1 MKPLHILIL
10 LLLGVPFSFA
20 FTDYMDCATNC
31 DTTPG
36 IWACDYAYCALSDMT
51 AYNAMT
57 TQQQCAFDC
66 IWQYRGCKSGVLSEG
81 SQYYDTPGAAYRE
94 EKAATCDNVYADCM
108 AANEIHAEY
117 SPLDDYCRNK
127 ESTCYTALQDKYCKP
142 VQAACAANC
151 GAAVNPPQ
159 PPEKTPCSGSTTYTQ
174 YCTSYCKAK
183 LGQECGFTGYVVDKE
198 PVISNCMCYCPDG
211 TSQSYNNIDCTKS
224 LPAAQQPKEDKCKN
238 VECPDKCENGVMST
252 VGACDPDTSECTYKE
267 EQCPQGCAD
276 NTKCN
281 AVKMQGQVF
290 YYDSK
295 GTKVPLKY
303 IKIETIAVKDSHIY
317 AYGHLTTDA
326 EGKFTW
332 DDPAAFQPGYEITT
346 DIVFDESKGRLDV
359 VESDPNQP
367 LDYVYEED
375 VPVTDPRLSNYQMD
389 LTSLKTKKL
398 SDAAKVYVTLQKAVE
413 FKENVFQKSSTIKE
427 RIFVYNN
434 DGNQHIDEVWAAEYP
449 NDIGIHLLPMSS
461 QFTTSYIEDT
471 IYHEY
476 CHHIQ
481 NEIFNTKVNPGGS
494 DHGGYYGNPDSGF
507 GLIEGWAEYCAWE
520 MRNYYK
526 DNPDY
531 DLYRIRGVA
540 FDLELNYQMREK
552 VFRVT
557 NKYSS
562 PNTMEEMAIASLLV
576 DLRDSPQSRGGLD
589 DDFVSIPTS
598 TLWDAYSQ
606 SRDFGD
612 GKGVRHVI
620 TLRDL
625 YIALNASGYKP
636 LLDYYDK
643 DNKITQLDKIFMM
656 HGAYQDLNSNG
667 KWDPG
672 EPFGYSGNGT
682 AASAYRTDLEALNG
696 STVALILTDSSGNTL
711 SDGVMMHV
719 DVKFSGDNA
728 YLSYSYD
735 VPVSEG
741 RVNVPYP
748 PREYDAT
755 ISMYAFQP
763 GTNNRASNSFT
774 ITTQEFYDKVDGSKA
789 IGTYVA
795 TVPLSKSVP
804 CQADYEC
811 VYNGEGLSCQN
822 NVCSPVANGPTT
834 TGNTGTTTPACV
846 RDSDCSTGYMCSSH
860 TCVLKGTPQPPS
872 SLCLIIPA
880 LLGLAVFA
888 KAVLE
893 RKRCR

>member
-1 MKPLHILIL
+1 MYSRCFLIL
-10 LLLGVPFSFA
+10 LLLGAPLAFA
-20 FTDYMDCATNC
+20 EMDYMDCATNC
-31 DTTPG
+31 ETMTG
-36 IWACDYAYCALSDMT
+36 IWACEYSYCSLYDMT
-51 AYNAMT
+51 AYDALT

-66 IWQYRGCKSGVLSEG
+66 IWSYRGCKSGIYSSG
-81 SQYYDTPGAAYRE
+81 TDYYETPGTAFRA
-94 EKAATCDNVYADCM
+94 EKEATCDKIYMDCM
-108 AANEIHAEY
+108 AANEIQAEY
-117 SPLDDYCRNK
+117 SPLDDYCREK
-127 ESTCYTALQDKYCKP
+127 ESTCYTVLKDKYCKP
-142 VQAACAANC
+142 VQTACAAKC
-151 GAAVNPPQ
+151 GEAVIPPQ
-159 PPEKTPCSGSTTYTQ
+159 PPEEKRLCYGSRTYTE
-174 YCTSYCKAK
+174 YCDQYCKAK
-183 LGQECGFTGYVVDKE
+183 LGPECAYVAY
-198 PVISNCMCYCPDG
+198 VIFKDTQMDCSCNCPNGGETYPG
-211 TSQSYNNIDCTKS
+211 LDCRNS
-224 LPAAQQPKEDKCKN
+224 LPAAQQPAEDKCKN
-238 VECPDKCENGVMST
+238 VECPDKCENGIMST
-252 VGACDPDTSECTYKE
+252 IGACNSDTGECTYKE
-267 EQCPQGCAD
+267 EQCPQGCED
-276 NTKCN
+276 NTKCK
-281 AVKMQGQVF
+281 AVKMNGQVF

-317 AYGHLTTDA
+317 AYGHLVTDA

-346 DIVFDESKGRLDV
+346 DIVFDESKGRLYV
-359 VESDPNQP
+359 VEGSPNAP

-375 VPVTDPRLSNYQMD
+375 VPVTDSRISNYEMD
-389 LTSLKTKKL
+389 LTSMKTKKI
-398 SDAAKVYVTLQKAVE
+398 SDAAKVYATAQKAIDY
-413 FKENVFQKSSTIKE
+413 KENVFQKSSTIKE
-427 RIFVYNN
+427 RVSVYSN
-434 DGNQHIDEVWAAEYP
+434 DGNSHGDEVNAATNP
-449 NDIGIHLLPMSS
+449 NDVGMFLLPMSS

-471 IYHEY
+471 MYHEY

-481 NEIFNTKVNPGGS
+481 NEIFNTKVAPAGS
-494 DHGGYYGNPDSGF
+494 DHGGYYGNSDSGF

-520 MRNYYK
+520 MKNYYK

-557 NKYSS
+557 NKYSG
-562 PNTMEEMAIASLLV
+562 PGMMEEMAIASLLE
-576 DLRDSPQSRGGLD
+576 DLRDSPQSRGGMD
-589 DDFVSIPTS
+589 DDFIVIPTS

-620 TLRDL
+620 TLHDL

-636 LLDYYDK
+636 LLEYYDK
-643 DNKITQLDKIFMM
+643 DTKVTQLDKVFMM

-667 KWDPG
+667 KWDQG

-711 SDGVMMHV
+711 SDGVMVHV

-735 VPVSEG
+735 VPVGEG
-741 RVNVPYP
+741 VVNVPYP

-763 GTNNRASNSFT
+763 NTNNRASNAFT
-774 ITTQEFYDKVDGSKA
+774 ITTQEFYDQVDGSKP

-795 TVPLSKSVP
+795 TVPISKSVS
-804 CQADYEC
+804 CQADYQC
-811 VYNGEGLSCQN
+811 VYSGEGLSCRN
-822 NVCSPVANGPTT
+822 NLCSPTPLGTT
-834 TGNTGTTTPACV
+834 TGFPPGTGGCNINGDCNSGYVCQAHKCV
-846 RDSDCSTGYMCSSH
+846 R
-860 TCVLKGTPQPPS
+860 PEEPPS
-872 SLCLIIPA
+872 PCLILPA

-888 KAVLE
+888 KAMIG
-893 RKRCR
+893 RKR